1 MKTATAKTAYKKAM
15 KSPLVKKG
23 LHTVTTKLKQEL
35 ASKINSA
42 NPTIGGLAAIAIEA
56 SKKFKTPAG
65 VDGRNLNI
73 VDAELVE
80 TTAAKSTTDSA
91 SLYFYRPHRKSHP
104 AESLDYT
111 YKRNRS
117 FQETIGANVQGV
129 GDVNGMVLEPPLND
143 PNDNTSYSNISVRKI
158 FTDALQ
164 ARYRESDGTAVH
176 QPEQNLS
183 VHLGTYTQTL
193 QIVAPAQGAIV
204 DIYDL
209 RPKFGIGPST
219 YIDETSLTGFMSP
232 RYCMSTGLTEVI
244 EPDDTYTL
252 AVLGARP
259 VDSLMFKRT
268 WEVIKKT
275 TVRMTDSSIHR
286 HRSVFGINKTISY
299 QEMAQASTSG
309 GMAPWCPTQ
318 MVIVRGFASTT
329 EQAKGVTVAFQQE
342 TSLNYRA
349 YPGGK
354 TKVIVYDDR
363 T

>member
-1 MKTATAKTAYKKAM
+1 M
-15 KSPLVKKG
+15 
-23 LHTVTTKLKQEL
+23 
-35 ASKINSA
+35 
-42 NPTIGGLAAIAIEA
+42 
-56 SKKFKTPAG
+56 
-65 VDGRNLNI
+65 

-80 TTAAKSTTDSA
+80 TTAAKSTTDSS
-91 SLYFYRPHRKSHP
+91 SLYFYRPHRKNHP
-104 AESLDYT
+104 AESIDYT

-117 FQETIGANVQGV
+117 FNETVGANVQGV

-143 PNDNTSYSNISVRKI
+143 PNDSTSYSNISVRKI
-158 FTDALQ
+158 FDDAMASVYSKASDALTE
-164 ARYRESDGTAVH
+164 YN
-176 QPEQNLS
+176 QPKQNIS

-204 DIYDL
+204 EIYDL
-209 RPKFGIGPST
+209 KPKFGIGPST

-232 RYCMSTGLTEVI
+232 RYCMSNGLTEII

-259 VDSLMFKRT
+259 TDSLMFKRT
-268 WEVIKKT
+268 WDVIKKT

-318 MVIVRGFASTT
+318 MVIVRGFTSTT
-329 EQAKGVTVAFQQE
+329 EQSKGVTVAFQQE
-342 TSLNYRA
+342 TSLNYKA